1 MCGIIGYTGSRPAAP
16 LLVEGLRRLEYRG
29 YDSAGVALIDPSRT
43 PTMLLSR
50 SEGKIAALAAKLDAE
65 PLSGTLGVGHT
76 RWATH
81 GRPCEANAHPQ
92 RAGKVCV
99 VHNGIIEN
107 YQHHRDALIARGRT
121 FTSDTDTEVVAH
133 LVDEHYQGDLHAAV
147 RAAIKLIE
155 GAYALVV
162 IHDDHPTQLVAARHA
177 SPLLIG
183 LGGEQGEPGPD
194 GSRWPDE
201 SFVAS
206 DVSAILQHTRMI
218 VDLDDGDTALVE
230 PAGIVA
236 LLDAGGRAITR
247 TPRRIDWSPLAA
259 EKSGFK
265 HFMLKE
271 IFEQPRAIRDTM
283 MGRLGARLEQ
293 GEAAGPS
300 FAELDQLDALGLD
313 LAHLSERNK
322 ITIVACGTSWH
333 AALAGKYLIEQ
344 LARVPVEVDLASEFR
359 YRSPIVRA
367 GDLVIAISQ
376 SGETADTL
384 AAMKEAK
391 RLGARALAIC
401 NVVDS
406 SIARAADKVIYT
418 HAGPEISVASTK
430 AFTTQLT
437 MLTLLAL
444 DLGRRSGALDQ
455 ARASAL
461 VEGLRELP
469 FTIDAVLAQQ
479 AAIKI
484 IARRWSHA
492 RDWLYLGRGLA
503 FPVALEGALKLKE
516 ISYIHAEGYAAGE
529 LKHGPI
535 ALIDDT
541 VPVVVLAL
549 EGPGYPKTLSSLEEV
564 RARGGKIIAI
574 ASAGDERIGD
584 VADDVVLVPKVDAM
598 LQPIVASVPLQLLA
612 YHVADLKGTDVD
624 QPRNLAKSVTVE

>member
-1 MCGIIGYTGSRPAAP
+1 MCGIIGYTGSRSAAP

-50 SEGKIAALAAKLDAE
+50 SEGKIAALAAKLEAE

-107 YQHHRDALIARGRT
+107 HQDHRDALIARGRI

-133 LVDEHYQGDLHAAV
+133 LVDEHYQGDLHEAV
-147 RAAIKLIE
+147 RKAIAQIE

-183 LGGEQGEPGPD
+183 LGGAQGEPREAGT
-194 GSRWPDE
+194 SERWPAE

-206 DVSAILQHTRMI
+206 DVSAILQHTRTI
-218 VDLDDGDTALVE
+218 VDLDDGDTAVVE
-230 PAGIVA
+230 PAGIVVM
-236 LLDAGGRAITR
+236 LDAKGRPVDRA
-247 TPRRIDWSPLAA
+247 PRRIDWSPLAA

-271 IFEQPRAIRDTM
+271 IFEQPRAVRDTM
-283 MGRLGARLEQ
+283 MGRLID
-293 GEAAGPS
+293 AGPE
-300 FAELDQLDALGLD
+300 FRELDSAFLDPAALR
-313 LAHLSERNK
+313 ERNK

-333 AALAGKYLIEQ
+333 AGLAGKYLIEQ
-344 LARVPVEVDLASEFR
+344 LARIPVEVDLASEFR
-359 YRSPIVRA
+359 YRSPIVRT
-367 GDLVIAISQ
+367 GDLVLAISQ
-376 SGETADTL
+376 SGETADTR
-384 AAMKEAK
+384 AAMKEAQ

-406 SIARAADKVIYT
+406 SIARAADKVVYT
-418 HAGPEISVASTK
+418 QAGPEISVDSTK

-437 MLTLLAL
+437 RLTMLAL
-444 DLGRRSGALDQ
+444 GLGQRNGAVSPE
-455 ARASAL
+455 RASAL
-461 VEGLRELP
+461 IEGLRELP
-469 FTIDAVLAQQ
+469 FLLDAVLAQQ
-479 AAIKI
+479 AAIQI
-484 IARRWSHA
+484 IARRWAHA

-516 ISYIHAEGYAAGE
+516 ISYVHAEGYAAGE

-535 ALIDDT
+535 ALIDES

-549 EGPGYPKTLSSLEEV
+549 AGPGYQKTLSSLEEV
-564 RARGGKIIAI
+564 RARGGKILAI
-574 ASAGDERIGD
+574 ASAGDERIGAL
-584 VADDVVLVPKVDAM
+584 ADDVVLVPKVDAM
-598 LQPIVASVPLQLLA
+598 LQPILASLPLQLLA
-612 YHVADLKGTDVD
+612 YHVADFKGTDVD

>member
-1 MCGIIGYTGSRPAAP
+1 MCGIIGYTGSRLAAP

-29 YDSAGVALIDPSRT
+29 YDSAGVALIDPRRT
-43 PTMLLSR
+43 PAMLLSR

-107 YQHHRDALIARGRT
+107 HQKHRDALIARGRT

-133 LVDEHYQGDLHAAV
+133 LVDEHYAGDLHAAV
-147 RAAIKLIE
+147 RKAIAQIE

-183 LGGEQGEPGPD
+183 LGGAQGEPTNAGQ
-194 GSRWPDE
+194 RWPDE

-206 DVSAILQHTRMI
+206 DVSAILQHTRTI

-236 LLDAGGRAITR
+236 LLDAGGRAIDR
-247 TPRRIDWSPLAA
+247 APRRIDWSPLAA

-271 IFEQPRAIRDTM
+271 IFEQPRAVRDTM
-283 MGRLGARLEQ
+283 LGRLGD
-293 GEAAGPS
+293 AGPEFGELLAS
-300 FAELDQLDALGLD
+300 FVDPVALR
-313 LAHLSERNK
+313 ERNK

-333 AALAGKYLIEQ
+333 AGLAGKYLIEQ
-344 LARVPVEVDLASEFR
+344 LARIPVEVDLASEFR
-359 YRSPIVRA
+359 YRSPIVRP
-367 GDLVIAISQ
+367 GDLVLAISQ

-384 AAMKEAK
+384 AAMKEAQ

-406 SIARAADKVIYT
+406 SIARACDRVLYT
-418 HAGPEISVASTK
+418 QAGPEISVASTK

-437 MLTLLAL
+437 MLTMLAIA
-444 DLGRRSGALDQ
+444 LGQRGGALS
-455 ARASAL
+455 AERASAL

-469 FTIDAVLAQQ
+469 FAIDAVLAQQ

-484 IARRWSHA
+484 IARRWAHA

-516 ISYIHAEGYAAGE
+516 ISYVHAEGYAAGE

-535 ALIDDT
+535 ALIDEQ

-549 EGPGYPKTLSSLEEV
+549 EGPGYQKTLSSLEEV
-564 RARGGKIIAI
+564 RARGGKILAI